1 MYMKKNTKIGSKITF
16 LDSVD
21 STNNYAAKLVNE
33 NKIENGQ
40 VIMADFQGEGR
51 GQRGATWHSERGM
64 NILIS
69 IFLELDNLSVKNQTF
84 ISKFVA
90 VSIYDALKTLGLQPK
105 IKWPNDLLINGKK
118 ICGILIENQFTGH
131 QIKSSIIGI
140 GLNVNQVVFEIDK
153 ITSLTLE
160 LGTNQDRMSIL
171 GILINSFN
179 KNIVYIDQNSDYIE
193 KAYLQNLYLLEE
205 RSSFYNEKLGDFVG
219 VITGIDS
226 DGKLLVSIEERI
238 LSFDIKELKFC

>member
-1 MYMKKNTKIGSKITF
+1 MKKNTKIGSKITF

-179 KNIVYIDQNSDYIE
+179 KNMVYTDQNSDYIE
-193 KAYLQNLYLLEE
+193 KVYLQNLYLLEE
-205 RSSFYNEKLGDFVG
+205 RSSFYNEKLGNFVG
-219 VITGIDS
+219 VITGIDN

>member
-1 MYMKKNTKIGSKITF
+1 
-16 LDSVD
+16 
-21 STNNYAAKLVNE
+21 
-33 NKIENGQ
+33 
-40 VIMADFQGEGR
+40 MADFQGEGR

>member
-1 MYMKKNTKIGSKITF
+1 
-16 LDSVD
+16 
-21 STNNYAAKLVNE
+21 
-33 NKIENGQ
+33 
-40 VIMADFQGEGR
+40 MADFQGEGR

-160 LGTNQDRMSIL
+160 LGTNYERMSIL

-219 VITGIDS
+219 VITGIDNN
-226 DGKLLVSIEERI
+226 GKLLVSTEGRI
-238 LSFDIKELKFC
+238 ISFDVKELKFC

>member
-1 MYMKKNTKIGSKITF
+1 MKKNTKIGSKITF

-179 KNIVYIDQNSDYIE
+179 KNIVYLDQNSDYIE

-219 VITGIDS
+219 VITGIDN